1 MSHKVTMH
9 GAAGRMGRAI
19 IGILDQASDATLHA
33 AVEHAGASCLGSDP
47 HVLAGKA
54 PRGLAIGADLLA
66 GLMGADV
73 VIDFS
78 LPAATEAVIAA
89 CRAARV
95 PLVMGTTGLS
105 PAQRASLG
113 VLAQELPVVF
123 APNYSQGVTALFH
136 LAKRA
141 TELLGPD
148 FQAEI
153 TETHH
158 RHKIDS
164 PSGTAMRLAE
174 VVAEAKGVALGE
186 AGVYGREGQVG
197 ARTRDEIGVLALRGG
212 DVVGEH
218 TLFLFGEGE
227 RIEITHRATDRTIF
241 ARGAVR
247 AANWVVAQPPG
258 LYDMFDVMGAAR

>member
-1 MSHKVTMH
+1 MH

-19 IGILDQASDATLHA
+19 IGVLDDAPQAELHA
-33 AVEHAGASCLGSDP
+33 AVEYAGAPCQASDP

-54 PRGLAIGADLLA
+54 ARGLAIGADLPAALQ
-66 GLMGADV
+66 GASV

-78 LPAATEAVIAA
+78 LPTATESVIAA
-89 CRAARV
+89 CRAART

-105 PAQRASLG
+105 PAQRAALG
-113 VLAQELPVVF
+113 ALAQELPVVF

-141 TELLGPD
+141 TELLGPE

-153 TETHH
+153 TEFHH
-158 RHKIDS
+158 RHKVDS

-197 ARTRDEIGVLALRGG
+197 ARTPDEIGVFALRGG

-218 TLFLFGEGE
+218 TLYLFGEGE

-247 AANWVVAQPPG
+247 AAGWVVQQPPG
-258 LYDMFDVMGAAR
+258 LYDMFDVMGVTR

>member
-1 MSHKVTMH
+1 MH

-19 IGILDQASDATLHA
+19 IGVLDDAPQAELHA
-33 AVEHAGASCLGSDP
+33 AVEYAGAPCQGSDP

-54 PRGLAIGADLLA
+54 ARGLAIGADLPAALQ
-66 GLMGADV
+66 GASV

-78 LPAATEAVIAA
+78 LPTATESVIAA
-89 CRAARV
+89 CRAART

-105 PAQRASLG
+105 PAQRAALG
-113 VLAQELPVVF
+113 ALAQELPVVF

-141 TELLGPD
+141 TELLGPE

-153 TETHH
+153 TEFHH
-158 RHKIDS
+158 RHKVDS

-197 ARTRDEIGVLALRGG
+197 ARTPDEIGVFALRGG

-218 TLFLFGEGE
+218 TLYLFGEGE

-247 AANWVVAQPPG
+247 AAGWVVQQPPG
-258 LYDMFDVMGAAR
+258 LYDMFDVMGVTR

>member
-1 MSHKVTMH
+1 
-9 GAAGRMGRAI
+9 
-19 IGILDQASDATLHA
+19 
-33 AVEHAGASCLGSDP
+33 
-47 HVLAGKA
+47 
-54 PRGLAIGADLLA
+54 
-66 GLMGADV
+66 
-73 VIDFS
+73 
-78 LPAATEAVIAA
+78 
-89 CRAARV
+89 
-95 PLVMGTTGLS
+95 MGTTG
-105 PAQRASLG
+105 SLVPRSARRSG
-113 VLAQELPVVF
+113 ALAQELPVVF

-141 TELLGPD
+141 TELLGPE

-153 TETHH
+153 TEFHH
-158 RHKIDS
+158 RHKVDS

-174 VVAEAKGVALGE
+174 VVADAKGVALGE

-197 ARTRDEIGVLALRGG
+197 ARTPDEIGVLALRGG

-247 AANWVVAQPPG
+247 AAGWVVHA
-258 LYDMFDVMGAAR
+258 AARACTTCSTSWALTR

>member
-1 MSHKVTMH
+1 
-9 GAAGRMGRAI
+9 MGRAI
-19 IGILDQASDATLHA
+19 IGVLDKSTTAGLHA
-33 AVEHAGASCLGSDP
+33 AVEHAAAACLGSDP
-47 HVLAGKA
+47 HVLAGCPA
-54 PRGLAIGADLLA
+54 RGLAVTSDLATGLA
-66 GLMGADV
+66 GADV

-78 LPAATEAVIAA
+78 LPAATDSVVAA

-95 PLVMGTTGLS
+95 PLVMGTTGLAS
-105 PAQRASLG
+105 EQRAGLER
-113 VLAQELPVVF
+113 LAQELPVVF

-153 TETHH
+153 TEIHH
-158 RHKIDS
+158 RHKVDA
-164 PSGTAMRLAE
+164 PSGTAVRLAE
-174 VVAEAKGVALGE
+174 IVADAKGLALGE

-197 ARTRDEIGVLALRGG
+197 ARAADELGVFALRGG

-227 RIEITHRATDRTIF
+227 RVEVTHRATDRAIF

-247 AANWVVAQPPG
+247 AAGWVVGKPAG
-258 LYDMFDVMGAAR
+258 LYDMFDVMGVPR

>member
-1 MSHKVTMH
+1 MSLQVTMH

-19 IGILDQASDATLHA
+19 IGVLDESTQAQLHA
-33 AVEHAGASCLGSDP
+33 AVEHAQAASLGADP
-47 HVLAGKA
+47 HVLAGRPA
-54 PRGLAIGADLLA
+54 RGLAVGADLPAALV
-66 GLMGADV
+66 GASV
-73 VIDFS
+73 LIDFS
-78 LPAATEAVIAA
+78 LPTASEAVIAA

-105 PAQRASLG
+105 APQRAALDALSR
-113 VLAQELPVVF
+113 ELPVVF

-153 TETHH
+153 TEIHH
-158 RHKIDS
+158 RHKVDA

-174 VVAEAKGVALGE
+174 VVAEAKGLALGE

-197 ARTRDEIGVLALRGG
+197 ARGADELGVFALRGG

-227 RIEITHRATDRTIF
+227 RIEVTHRATDRTIF

-247 AANWVVAQPPG
+247 AAAWVVGQPPG
-258 LYDMFDVMGAAR
+258 LYDMFDVMGVAR